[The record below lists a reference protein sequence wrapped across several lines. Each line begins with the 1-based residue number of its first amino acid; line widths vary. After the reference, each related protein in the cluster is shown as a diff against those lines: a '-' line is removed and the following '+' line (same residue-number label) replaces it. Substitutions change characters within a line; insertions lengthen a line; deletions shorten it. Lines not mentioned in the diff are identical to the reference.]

1 MRQLVR
7 PLLGA
12 ILFGGAI
19 ALVLVLAEALDAL
32 GDAVIARIGAG
43 PTLAIVGLAIL
54 VLALTWV
61 RYGGAGV
68 LRRWGVILKPAR
80 PEEAAPGT
88 DAGSDPER
96 RPRLV
101 GPRG

>member
-1 MRQLVR
+1 LKQLVR
-7 PLLGA
+7 PFVGA
-12 ILFGGAI
+12 ALFGGSI
-19 ALVLVLAEALDAL
+19 ALVLVLADALDAL

-43 PTLAIVGLAIL
+43 PTLALVGSAIL

-61 RYGGAGV
+61 RYGGARV

-80 PEEAAPGT
+80 PEEGAPGT

-101 GPRG
+101 GPRR